1 MARELKI
8 GDRVVD
14 WKDRAGVVLSVGQNL
29 DGEGQHFSMRRDDGS
44 ERHWDWHEFDESDAD
59 EWEGTFRFEDTEYP
73 EWPN

>member
-14 WKDRAGVVLSVGQNL
+14 WKDRAGVVLSVNGGAFTL
-29 DGEGQHFSMRRDDGS
+29 RRDDGS
-44 ERHWDWHEFDESDAD
+44 ERQWDWYEFGAD
-59 EWEGTFRFEDTEYP
+59 GDHSFWQGSFRFEDTEYP